1 MEFSSIESVEKEEA
15 IFYISLK
22 AKKYVLR
29 VLDNL
34 VRIEIRLHD
43 PKKIKVK
50 NRKHFLLF

>member
-29 VLDNL
+29 VLLDNL
-34 VRIEIRLHD
+34 VRIEIRIHD
-43 PKKIKVK
+43 PK
-50 NRKHFLLF
+50 

>member
-43 PKKIKVK
+43 PK
-50 NRKHFLLF
+50 